1 MKFIFTTGMLLMM
14 SGSLL
19 AVEPHRC
26 DLAVGHKSDPE
37 RVGPGVSSTEVVV
50 QVAIPACREAV
61 AAYPEVA
68 RFHYQLGRALV
79 YWADANNVDTAEGV
93 KNVKRAAEMGH
104 TQAIFVLGLM
114 YQRENKVCDVERL
127 FKQAAD
133 QGLKSARI
141 SYVEQVLKGAFATCE
156 SSASKAT
163 MQDYLMQAKDQVS
176 GYYEN
181 MLLDTLS
188 RQLNKSPTE

>member
-1 MKFIFTTGMLLMM
+1 MKTILPILVMLMT
-14 SGSLL
+14 SGLFASE
-19 AVEPHRC
+19 EPHSC
-26 DLAVGHKSDPE
+26 DAAVAHNSDPD
-37 RVGPGVSSTEVVV
+37 RVAPGVSSREVVV

-61 AAYPEVA
+61 AEYPDVA

-79 YWADANNVDTAEGV
+79 YWADANNVDTTEGV
-93 KNVKRAAEMGH
+93 KYVKQAAEMGH

-133 QGLKSARI
+133 RGLKSARLT
-141 SYVEQVLKGAFATCE
+141 YVNEVLKGAFVACE
-156 SSASKAT
+156 SAAT
-163 MQDYLMQAKDQVS
+163 KLIMQDYLLQAQQQVG

-181 MLLDTLS
+181 MLLDNLT
-188 RQLNKSPTE
+188 RQLDRLPAQ